1 MASFSSG
8 GSDVAVNDQTVTI
21 QVPRSADHVSL
32 LRALI
37 AMYAAREQFTLE
49 EVDDLRM
56 AVEEAAVQLLRRS
69 SGASIA
75 MTLWTTGHEVHA
87 ELSSA
92 SSDTDPIVETS
103 SFSWTILSALSD
115 GLNVETTQGQARV
128 QISKTRATQLA
139 GSA

>member
-1 MASFSSG
+1 MASCSSG
-8 GSDVAVNDQTVTI
+8 GSDVAVNDQPVTI

-75 MTLWTTGHEVHA
+75 MTLWTTGDEVHA

-92 SSDTDPIVETS
+92 ASDTDPVVETS

-115 GLNVETTQGQARV
+115 RLNVETTQGQARV